1 MLALHPVFQHD
12 AASLKVPSYGAGY
25 TSRDGPGE
33 PVQLSSSCASNVAP
47 SGVKTFTS
55 VSADV

>member
-33 PVQLSSSCASNVAP
+33 PVQLSSSCATIVVP
-47 SGVKTFTS
+47 FGVKTFTI
-55 VSADV
+55 VSAVV